1 MTFGYPSFYANGL
14 NSNSQLRRST
24 DMIYQ
29 RGGTYEI
36 VLTGDTY
43 QTSMQLSVDLY
54 ADDDKVGRMSLVAY
68 DISQSG
74 GTYTY
79 KFNLRPYDYLSNYVQ
94 AEHYQYY
101 WLNDW
106 ETTSE
111 QINIDNPYA
120 NKIKANFKYGYSFFS
135 NSTPY
140 YEPLTGSTPTLIF
153 EGLNNDFNHFTDIPN
168 CVTQE
173 VYSPSGFTNT
183 GQYFDYVGG
192 QFQFDNRY
200 ILQNYDQEIGTV
212 IGTGITLNEVD
223 FYRGLSPMSQFL
235 MDYPTLPQTS
245 QTSRFLTESP
255 RIQYIQ
261 SEENYVLYYLNG
273 QTADRQVIETDYVM
287 IEFYDY
293 NNTKITGITQQLN
306 LVGTP
311 YASPTGFTDT
321 LRIFALP
328 CGPVDIT
335 NLLYSGITWDNVAY
349 YTVQLGYAFPTGT
362 TGRTYYEAVGPT
374 SEMFYFYLYDN
385 CLPQNTR
392 IAWLNV
398 RGGYDYYTFQS
409 YRQNTNKIKRESY
422 DNRYYS
428 PSVPSPDRNIGRV
441 TKTFATD
448 VDQEIVLESDYLNL
462 QYAHWLEDL
471 FTSPQV
477 YLVNED
483 FVSPID
489 NQNKIYKDLTPLQII
504 STEVNHITK
513 KHQKL
518 NKYKITFS
526 TGNNYFTNRGF

>member
-1 MTFGYPSFYANGL
+1 MV
-14 NSNSQLRRST
+14 
-24 DMIYQ
+24 YQ
-29 RGGTYEI
+29 RGGTYEV

-43 QTSMQLSVDLY
+43 TSSIQLNVDLY
-54 ADDDKVGRMSLVAY
+54 SDDEIVGRMNLVPY
-68 DISQSG
+68 DITQSG
-74 GTYTY
+74 STYTY

-94 AEHYQYY
+94 AEHYLYY
-101 WLNDW
+101 WLDDFT
-106 ETTSE
+106 TTSQ
-111 QINIDNPYA
+111 QINIDNPYP

-135 NSTPY
+135 GLTQFF
-140 YEPLTGSTPTLIF
+140 EPLTGSTPTIVNY
-153 EGLNNDFNHFTDIPN
+153 GSNNNLNHYTDIPN
-168 CVTQE
+168 CITE
-173 VYSPSGFTNT
+173 EIYTPSGFTNT
-183 GQYFDYVGG
+183 GYYFDYIGG
-192 QFQFDNRY
+192 QFQFDDRY

-212 IGTGITLNEVD
+212 IGTGLTLNSAD

-235 MDYPTLPQTS
+235 MDYPVLPEIS

-273 QTADRQVIETDYVM
+273 QTGDRQVIEADYATFS
-287 IEFYDY
+287 FY
-293 NNTKITGITQQLN
+293 NSSNTVITGLTQQLN
-306 LVGTP
+306 LCNTI
-311 YASPTGFTDT
+311 YQSPTGFTDT
-321 LRIFALP
+321 LRIFGLP

-335 NLLYSGITWDNVAY
+335 NLLNENIDWDNVAY
-349 YTVQLGYAFPTGT
+349 YTVQLGYSFPTNS
-362 TGRTYYEAVGPT
+362 TGRTSYEAVGPT

-385 CLPQNTR
+385 CLPESTR
-392 IAWLNV
+392 IVWLNS

-409 YRQNTNKIKRESY
+409 YRQDTNKIKRESY

-428 PSVPSPDRNIGRV
+428 PSVPSPDRNLGRV

-448 VDQEIVLESDYLNL
+448 VDQEIVLESNYLNL

-471 FTSPQV
+471 FVSPQV
-477 YLVNED
+477 YLMKRD

-489 NQNKIYKDLTPLQII
+489 NPNKIYKDLTPLQII
-504 STEVNHITK
+504 SSEVNHITK